1 MARLITVAQFDTP
14 HNAHFARMQL
24 EAAEIPCR
32 VIHEDMTGLTMFF
45 SSRAGGVKVQVPAG
59 FEDEARTLLADVNR
73 DA

>member
-1 MARLITVAQFDTP
+1 MAQLVTVAQFHTP

-32 VIHEDMTGLTMFF
+32 IIHEDMTGLTMFF

-59 FEDEARTLLADVNR
+59 FEADARALLDDL
-73 DA
+73 DAAG

>member
-1 MARLITVAQFDTP
+1 MAQLITVAQFNVP
-14 HNAHFARMQL
+14 HEAHFARMQL

-59 FEDEARTLLADVNR
+59 FEDEARTLLADMNR